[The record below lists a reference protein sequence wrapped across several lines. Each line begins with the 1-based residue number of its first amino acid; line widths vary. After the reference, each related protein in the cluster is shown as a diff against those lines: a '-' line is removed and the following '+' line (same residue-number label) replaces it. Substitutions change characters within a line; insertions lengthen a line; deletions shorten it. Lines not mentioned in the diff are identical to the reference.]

1 MATLSGIVTHEQKNE
16 QLSRETLRKLATD
29 PLIEGV
35 MNRVK
40 ANALIGYMICDYVIP
55 DTHPHVTTEYLIRL
69 LKPRLPDVTL
79 TQTGPRTIQIDWT

>member
-29 PLIEGV
+29 PLIDSV
-35 MNRVK
+35 MSRVK
-40 ANALIGYMICDYVIP
+40 ANALIGFMICDYVIP
-55 DTHPHVTTEYLIRL
+55 ESHPHVSAEYLIRL

-79 TQTGPRTIQIDWT
+79 AQTNVRTIQIDWT

>member
-16 QLSRETLRKLATD
+16 QLSRETLRKLSTD
-29 PLIEGV
+29 PLIESV

-40 ANALIGYMICDYVIP
+40 ASALVGFMICDYTIP
-55 DTHPHVTTEYLIRL
+55 DTYPHVTVEYLIRL

-79 TQTGPRTIQIDWT
+79 SQTGLRSIQIDWT

>member
-40 ANALIGYMICDYVIP
+40 ANALIGYMICDYMIP
-55 DTHPHVTTEYLIRL
+55 DTHPHVTPEYLIRL
-69 LKPRLPDVTL
+69 LKPLFPDVTL
-79 TQTGPRTIQIDWT
+79 TQTGLRSIQIDWT